1 MTLYIT
7 IILATMLSA
16 MLTFFSGFGLGTI
29 LLPVFAI
36 FFPIHIAVAMTA
48 IVHLTNNLFKFSLM
62 HRHVDWTVLKRFG
75 LPALFAAFLG
85 AWLLATLS
93 HDGIV
98 LIWELGDHQ
107 FKVTMLKL
115 IIGGLMI
122 VFALFEVLPFI
133 KNWRVESK
141 WLPFGGMLSG
151 FFGGLSGHQ
160 GALRS
165 VFLLRVGMS
174 KEIFIGTGIAVA
186 VLVDL
191 ARLLVYGA
199 EFNWSTL
206 RSEWSL
212 IGIAT
217 LSALVGTLVGRRLL
231 HAVTFLFVERLVF
244 ALLLAIGFALASGII

>member
-36 FFPIHIAVAMTA
+36 FFPIHIAIAMTA

-62 HRHVDWTVLKRFG
+62 HRHVDWTILKHFG

-93 HDGIV
+93 HGGT
-98 LIWELGDHQ
+98 LLTWELNGYR
-107 FKVTMLKL
+107 FNVTTLKL

-122 VFALFEVLPFI
+122 IFALFEVLPYT
-133 KNWRVESK
+133 KNWRVERK
-141 WLPFGGMLSG
+141 WLPLGGILSG

-174 KEIFIGTGIAVA
+174 KETFIGTGIAVA
-186 VLVDL
+186 VLIDL

-212 IGIAT
+212 IGIAIV
-217 LSALVGTLVGRRLL
+217 SALVGTLAGRRLL
-231 HAVTFLFVERLVF
+231 HTVTFLFVERLVF
-244 ALLLAIGFALASGII
+244 ALLLAIGFALASGVI